1 MNNKIKKSKKNL
13 TKEKKNKS
21 LKKQT
26 GKGLFNRF
34 IKPVNNLKLS
44 FKKAKSSETRLINA
58 YEKLTKS
65 VDDYYKLYNSHLENL
80 IQLDTFL
87 NNSNFET
94 LFKNIVIKEHF
105 KKHDIIDKSLPL
117 LLRNFNVGD
126 DTSSTAL
133 RRESLIKQIRYKIHI
148 TFPERE
154 QLLFKEIDVK
164 INPDGEVIMI
174 IKTVEN
180 KDYKRNVKH
189 DNFILN
195 MAFLN
200 RELKDVMKVVKE
212 NLQYESN
219 IYKLNNNNYSM
230 INSNNIYKSSQNK
243 KMSRKK
249 SSSRKNMLFGNNMV
263 KIVDENSNTNKKS
276 QNSGQSFDIFNIL
289 KSGKNQNK
297 NRNKPR
303 FQNRAFN
310 KKEIKFD
317 LGKNLVGPE
326 FKGLGANK
334 GPKNN
339 NSPESKPN
347 LKPKQ
352 NPIEGFLP
360 PNMKGLEFVKNT
372 DNVTKGTNTDI
383 NCEDLGNDLSS
394 CKLHPKCRFDYTNQ
408 MCVNK

>member
-13 TKEKKNKS
+13 TRGKKS

-34 IKPVNNLKLS
+34 IKPVNNLKLT

-105 KKHDIIDKSLPL
+105 KKHDTIDRTLPL

-126 DTSSTAL
+126 DTSATAL
-133 RRESLIKQIRYKIHI
+133 RRESLIKQIRYKIHV

-180 KDYKRNVKH
+180 KDYKRNIKH

-219 IYKLNNNNYSM
+219 IYKLNNNNYSLV
-230 INSNNIYKSSQNK
+230 NSNNIYRSSQNK
-243 KMSRKK
+243 KMSKKK
-249 SSSRKNMLFGNNMV
+249 SSSKKNMLFGNNMV
-263 KIVDENSNTNKKS
+263 RIVDENSNTNKRS

-289 KSGKNQNK
+289 KSNKNQNQ
-297 NRNKPR
+297 NRNKPK
-303 FQNRAFN
+303 FQNRGFN

-317 LGKNLVGPE
+317 LGQNLVGPE
-326 FKGLGANK
+326 FKALGANK
-334 GPKNN
+334 GTKTNN
-339 NSPESKPN
+339 KVTSEP
-347 LKPKQ
+347 KPK
-352 NPIEGFLP
+352 PKPVEGFLP

-372 DNVTKGTNTDI
+372 GTQNMET
-383 NCEDLGNDLSS
+383 NCENLGNDLSN
-394 CKLHPKCRFDYTNQ
+394 CKLNPKCRFDYANQ

>member
-13 TKEKKNKS
+13 TRGKKSKS

-34 IKPVNNLKLS
+34 IKPVNNLKLT

-105 KKHDIIDKSLPL
+105 KKHDTIDKSLPL

-126 DTSSTAL
+126 DTSSAAL
-133 RRESLIKQIRYKIHI
+133 RRESLIKQIRYKIHV

-200 RELKDVMKVVKE
+200 RELKDIMKVVKE

-219 IYKLNNNNYSM
+219 IYKLNNNNYAM
-230 INSNNIYKSSQNK
+230 VNSNNIYRSSQNK

-263 KIVDENSNTNKKS
+263 KIVDENSNTNKRS

-289 KSGKNQNK
+289 KSGKNQNQ

-310 KKEIKFD
+310 KKEIKFN
-317 LGKNLVGPE
+317 LGQDLVGPE
-326 FKGLGANK
+326 IKALGTNK
-334 GPKNN
+334 APKNN
-339 NSPESKPN
+339 NPPD
-347 LKPKQ
+347 LKPKPQ
-352 NPIEGFLP
+352 PKPIEGFLP

-372 DNVTKGTNTDI
+372 GNVTKATNSEI

-394 CKLHPKCRFDYTNQ
+394 CKLHPKCRFDYANQ
-408 MCVNK
+408 SCVNK